1 MQKILKYKILII
13 TMLFILIRLPFL
25 DQIFLLHDERD
36 IAYSGYSIA
45 QTGKDLYGKNMPL
58 NFEGISP
65 NNPMVAIYYSAFW
78 SLFLPGHSVFY
89 ARLPYALISSL
100 LIWIVYELIFHI
112 TGNKR
117 KALLTSILFCFSPWI
132 FHITRMALDIPL
144 AIVLLL
150 GGTLCLLKQKRIL
163 AYILLFLTF
172 YSYQG
177 FRLLIPFLV
186 IYLETYQLDIKKVK
200 SWLSRLLISIV
211 FIFLLFGST
220 LIIDPQTTKGRFSE
234 IVFFSVDNVKEVIF
248 RRNSTIA
255 SPLIS
260 KIFDNKITTALD
272 YMLTN
277 LVKGQDLMYLF
288 KTGDYSAING
298 NTASGQFI
306 FIFIAFYYLGI
317 ASMGRKINK
326 GDFFILGLI
335 IIGMIP
341 ALLSTNGSSFSIRA
355 MPTGIGFAYILA
367 LGLLF
372 GWEIFKKLKHKKL
385 IIPIITI
392 ALIINFSYVGYI
404 YFFRRPVTVGEIFN
418 EHERSL
424 SKYLLDNKNQ
434 SYPIYHRMPQDGFLT
449 LAFFDKEL
457 SISTVQKQM
466 IEKTY
471 TDNGFIFKVCN
482 SKLDYKKQTQTI
494 ISEGCL
500 DVKTYEYFAN
510 INNPK
515 VFDRI
520 PYKDYSLK
528 TAYFV
533 TR

>member
-1 MQKILKYKILII
+1 MKNILII
-13 TMLFILIRLPFL
+13 FTFIFILIRLPFL

-45 QTGKDLYGKNMPL
+45 QTGKDLYGKSMPL

-65 NNPMVAIYYSAFW
+65 SNPMVAIYYSAFW

-89 ARLPYALISSL
+89 ARLPYVLISSL
-100 LIWIVYELIFHI
+100 LIWIIYELIFHI
-112 TGNKR
+112 TGNKK
-117 KALLTSILFCFSPWI
+117 KALLTSVLFCFSPWI
-132 FHITRMALDIPL
+132 FHITRLALDIPL

-186 IYLETYQLDIKKVK
+186 VYLEAYHINIKSVK
-200 SWLSRLLISIV
+200 SWLPRLLISIV
-211 FIFLLFGST
+211 FIFVLFGST
-220 LIIDPQTTKGRFSE
+220 FIIDPQTTKGRFSE
-234 IVFFSVDNVKEVIF
+234 IIFFSVDNVKEVIF
-248 RRNSTIA
+248 RRNSTTV
-255 SPLIS
+255 SPIIS

-277 LVKGQDLMYLF
+277 LIKGQDLMYLF

-298 NTASGQFI
+298 STASGQFI

-317 ASMGRKINK
+317 ASMGRKTDNN
-326 GDFFILGLI
+326 DLFILGLI
-335 IIGMIP
+335 IVGMIP
-341 ALLSTNGSSFSIRA
+341 ALLSTNGSSFAIRA
-355 MPTGIGFAYILA
+355 IPTGIGFAYILA
-367 LGLLF
+367 LGFLF
-372 GWEIFKKLKHKKL
+372 GWDIFKKLKYKKL

-424 SKYLLDNKNQ
+424 SKYVLDNKNQ

-457 SISTVQKQM
+457 SLPMVQKQM
-466 IEKTY
+466 IDKTY
-471 TDNGFIFKVCN
+471 ADNGFIFKVCN
-482 SKLDYKKQTQTI
+482 SKLNYQKQTQAI

-500 DVKTYEYFAN
+500 DVKTYDFFAN

-515 VFDRI
+515 VSYRI

-528 TAYFV
+528 TAYFI